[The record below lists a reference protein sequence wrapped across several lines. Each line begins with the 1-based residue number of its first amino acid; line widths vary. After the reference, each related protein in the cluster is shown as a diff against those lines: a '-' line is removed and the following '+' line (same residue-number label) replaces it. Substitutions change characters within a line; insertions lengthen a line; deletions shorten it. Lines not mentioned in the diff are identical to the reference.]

1 MSFGWEQGVL
11 ALLMAGSAALF
22 VRTLSMKLGWVA
34 AGAPDR
40 PRTDH
45 TGQRLA
51 ATLREVLLQTKVIG
65 GRPLVGVLHAVVMFG
80 FVLFAIETIDHFAH
94 GFGLKLLEPLLGP
107 AYPVYRVAM
116 AVVAVLVSIAIL
128 GLAFRRFV
136 LVKSSPDP
144 RSWTSAV
151 VALFILVLML
161 TYLNGMRAE
170 PFAPRANWWVHAL
183 VILAFPYLILKS
195 KHFHIL
201 LAPAA
206 IFTRLPR
213 LGDYAPID
221 LEKVMSE
228 EAADVTL
235 GLEAVKDVPWKTRL
249 DFLACVECRRCTDAC
264 PAHVAGNV
272 LDPRGFILAGRRALA
287 AGKPD
292 DVVIGPMAE
301 AAPPVLTEEA
311 LGVCVTCG
319 ACEYGCPVGVE
330 HLQLLIGSK
339 RAQTLASGRGV
350 VAADFFHAIE
360 STGNALARPKADRA
374 KLLKELELP
383 RFTGADGEWLLW
395 LGCIWGFNRDQ
406 RPAVAAFKQLLDAA
420 QVPYGVLDE
429 EVCCGHHSRRQGE
442 EVQFQDLARRTIELL
457 HEKKA
462 RKIVTAC
469 PHCLHTMRREYP
481 QLDGGAAALEIV
493 HHAQL
498 LERLATDRRLPLR
511 PADGAWETV
520 AFHDP
525 CYLARYE
532 GETAAPRA
540 VLAAAGVSLANLP
553 NQGARTLC
561 CGGGAAGFV
570 REIRHGKRV
579 DPPRRDEI
587 VASGAKRL
595 VTACPEC
602 RMMLDAAVEQTQDI
616 AELLAASLVRVEP
629 VSTAPAG
636 GHGVGEGETM
646 YKPVQ
651 DDPELEA
658 KILQMFEHHPQEE
671 MQLLDIAG
679 KAHVSCKLCDLRHA
693 ADHLVEEGQLCL
705 CRHGGGRY
713 YKLDED
719 GASQDNRI

>member
-11 ALLMAGSAALF
+11 ALLIAGSAALF
-22 VRTLSMKLGWVA
+22 VRTLSVKLSWVA

-45 TGQRLA
+45 AGRRLA
-51 ATLREVLLQTKVIG
+51 LTLREVLLQTKVIG
-65 GRPLVGVLHAVVMFG
+65 GRPVVGVLHAVVLFG
-80 FVLFAIETIDHFAH
+80 FALFGIETIDHFAH

-107 AYPVYRVAM
+107 AYPVYRAAM

-144 RSWTSAV
+144 KSWTSAV
-151 VALFILVLML
+151 VALFILTLML
-161 TYLNGMRAE
+161 TYLNGIRE
-170 PFAPRANWWVHAL
+170 TPFAPRVNWWVHAL

-195 KHFHIL
+195 KHFHII
-201 LAPAA
+201 LAPVA
-206 IFTRLPR
+206 IFLRLPR

-235 GLEAVKDVPWKTRL
+235 GLETVRDIPWKTRL
-249 DFLACVECRRCTDAC
+249 DFLSCVECRRCTDQC
-264 PAHVAGNV
+264 PAAIAGNV

-292 DVVIGPMAE
+292 DVVIGPMASPT
-301 AAPPVLTEEA
+301 PPILSEEA

-319 ACEYGCPVGVE
+319 ACEHGCPVGVE
-330 HLQLLIGSK
+330 HLQVLVGAK
-339 RAQTLASGRGV
+339 RAQALASGRGV
-350 VAADFFHAIE
+350 VAVDFFHAIE
-360 STGNALARPKADRA
+360 STGNALAQPKSERA
-374 KLLKELELP
+374 TLLKELELP
-383 RFTGADGEWLLW
+383 RFTGAEGEWLLW
-395 LGCIWGFNRDQ
+395 LGCIWGFSRDQ
-406 RPAVAAFKQLLDAA
+406 RPAVAAFKQLLDVA

-442 EVQFQDLARRTIELL
+442 EVQYQDLARHAIELL
-457 HEKKA
+457 HAKGV
-462 RKIVTAC
+462 RRIVTAC
-469 PHCLHTMRREYP
+469 PHCLHTIKREYP
-481 QLDGGAAALEIV
+481 QLDGAAAFEIV

-498 LERLATDRRLPLR
+498 LERLAAERRLPLR
-511 PADGAWETV
+511 EADGAAQPV
-520 AFHDP
+520 AYHDP

-540 VLAAAGVSLANLP
+540 ALAAAGVSLLP
-553 NQGARTLC
+553 LRHEGQRTLC

-570 REIRHGKRV
+570 REIKHGKRV

-616 AELLAASLVRVEP
+616 AEVLAASLVRVEP
-629 VSTAPAG
+629 RSTTPAE
-636 GHGVGEGETM
+636 GHDIGEGGAM
-646 YKPVQ
+646 YKPVE
-651 DDPELEA
+651 DNPELEA
-658 KILQMFEHHPQEE
+658 RILQMFEHHPNEE
-671 MQLLDIAG
+671 LQLLDIAG

-713 YKLDED
+713 YKLDEHQ
-719 GASQDNRI
+719 GTEQRA